1 MPADA
6 SRDHLS
12 PEAPDV
18 AARPVLAYVF
28 GFLALIL
35 AGAAAMYAYYIFKVT
50 GPLIANPRVFPQPH
64 LQTAPHTD
72 LQRLL
77 AAQRKTL
84 STYSWADPAQQTVR
98 IPIERAMQLIV
109 ARGEHALHSLT
120 TPPATPTPGSR
131 GADPR

>member
-12 PEAPDV
+12 LESPDV

-28 GFLALIL
+28 GFLALVLI
-35 AGAAAMYAYYIFKVT
+35 GAAAMYAYYMFKVS

-64 LQTAPHTD
+64 LQTEPHTD

-77 AAQRKTL
+77 AAQRKSL
-84 STYSWADPAQQTVR
+84 STYSWADPAHQMLR

-109 ARGEHALHSLT
+109 ARGEHALDPLV

>member
-1 MPADA
+1 MPAET
-6 SRDHLS
+6 SRDHLTL
-12 PEAPDV
+12 EAPDV

-28 GFLALIL
+28 GFLALVLVGI
-35 AGAAAMYAYYIFKVT
+35 AAMYAYYMLKVT

-64 LQTAPHTD
+64 LQTEPHTD

-84 STYSWADPAQQTVR
+84 STYSWADPARQTVR
-98 IPIERAMQLIV
+98 IPIERAMQLIIT
-109 ARGEHALHSLT
+109 RGEHALDPLVM
-120 TPPATPTPGSR
+120 PPATPTPGSR